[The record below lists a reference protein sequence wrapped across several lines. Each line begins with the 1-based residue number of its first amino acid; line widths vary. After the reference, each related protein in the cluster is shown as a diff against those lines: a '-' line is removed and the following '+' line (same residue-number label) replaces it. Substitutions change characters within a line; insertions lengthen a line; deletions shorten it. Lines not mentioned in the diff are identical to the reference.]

1 MAFVTLP
8 SRKRPHRHWAAAL
21 LGLVALLVFIWLQLV
36 LDTSAR
42 REVLHHWGT
51 LSGSSGQWR
60 SWWFDGRVIRLFTA
74 LFIHASVWHLVGNGL
89 FLLIF
94 GAPSERALGP
104 WRLLALFLVGGAV
117 GNLAA
122 ALLIGEPAQV
132 IIGASA
138 GISALVGA
146 YLVLFPN
153 ARLGVVVPLG
163 LWLEFVKLPAAS
175 LIGMWLLLQLAFTFF
190 GPAFGAMA
198 WSAHLTGF
206 AVGVVMAVLFRPSL
220 RRASRG

>member
-1 MAFVTLP
+1 MVFVTLP
-8 SRKRPHRHWAAAL
+8 SRKRPQNRWAAAL
-21 LGLVALLVFIWLQLV
+21 LALVAIAVFLWLHWGLDATARNNALL
-36 LDTSAR
+36 
-42 REVLHHWGT
+42 HWGT
-51 LSGSSGQWR
+51 VSGSSGQWR
-60 SWWFDGRVIRLFTA
+60 SLWLDGRVLRLFTA
-74 LFIHASVWHLVGNGL
+74 LFIHASVWHLIGNGL

-104 WRLLALFLVGGAV
+104 WRLLALFLVGGAA
-117 GNLAA
+117 GNLVA
-122 ALLIGEPAQV
+122 ALLIGEPARV
-132 IIGASA
+132 IIGASG

-146 YLVLFPN
+146 YLVLFPR

-206 AVGVVMAVLFRPSL
+206 AVGVLMAILFRPSL
-220 RRASRG
+220 RRQSRG